1 SERAIAIVC
10 GNLLRN
16 ACLYT
21 EHGEV
26 SVTVG
31 EDYLLISDSGQGM
44 TSQGVDDAF
53 NADYNPANAQGNG
66 IGLSLVKRITDRF
79 GWTIAVKSERS
90 KGTQIK
96 LFFPATEILGIQ
108 A

>member
-1 SERAIAIVC
+1 
-10 GNLLRN
+10 
-16 ACLYT
+16 
-21 EHGEV
+21 
-26 SVTVG
+26 
-31 EDYLLISDSGQGM
+31 M

-79 GWTIAVKSERS
+79 GWTIAVESERS
-90 KGTQIK
+90 KGTRIK